1 MGCSMR
7 IKAIACDVDG
17 TITDAVWEISPEAVE
32 SIRRAE
38 NMGIPII
45 LATART
51 PAFIKDS
58 FEKFNF
64 KTSGPIIAENG
75 GIIVNQRTGEEVVI
89 GNPEKAKEAS
99 AVILEEAKGLV
110 EKIPENPQDKF
121 ARRTDVL
128 VIGRIEAIKLL
139 QKIIS
144 NRNLGVDLT
153 YAPVLSDLEKGLE
166 RSRIRY
172 VISIKDPKANKGNG
186 LKVATKMLGIES
198 TRVAAIGDAEN
209 DISMFNIAS
218 FSIAVANADQ
228 KLKKVAKMVTKGS
241 YGKGAK
247 EAIDFILDN
256 LI

>member
-1 MGCSMR
+1 MR

-17 TITDAVWEISPEAVE
+17 TITDPIWKISPEAVE
-32 SIRRAE
+32 SIKRAE
-38 NMGIPII
+38 DMGIPVI

-51 PAFIKDS
+51 STFIKES
-58 FEKFNF
+58 FEEFDF

-75 GIIVNQRTGEEVVI
+75 GIVVNQRTREEVVI

-121 ARRTDVL
+121 VRRTDVL
-128 VIGRIEAIKLL
+128 VIGRMEAIKLL

-153 YAPVLSDLEKGLE
+153 YAPVLSDLEKE
-166 RSRIRY
+166 IEQSRIRY
-172 VISIKDPKANKGNG
+172 AISIKDPKANKGNG
-186 LKVATKMLGIES
+186 LIIATKMLGMES
-198 TRVAAIGDAEN
+198 TEVAAIGDAEN
-209 DISMFNIAS
+209 DVSMFNIAS

-228 KLKKVAKMVTKGS
+228 KLKKVANMVTKGS

-247 EAIDFILDN
+247 EAINFILDN

>member
-1 MGCSMR
+1 MR
-7 IKAIACDVDG
+7 IKAIACDIDG
-17 TITDAVWEISPEAVE
+17 TITDTVWEISPEAVE

-38 NMGIPII
+38 NMGIPVI

-58 FEKFNF
+58 FEKFNL
-64 KTSGPIIAENG
+64 KTSGPLIAENG
-75 GIIVNQRTGEEVVI
+75 GIVVNQRTGEEVVI

-99 AVILEEAKGLV
+99 AVIVEEAKGLV
-110 EKIPENPQDKF
+110 KKIPENPQDKF
-121 ARRTDVL
+121 ARRTDVVL
-128 VIGRIEAIKLL
+128 IGRMEAIKIL

-153 YAPVLSDLEKGLE
+153 YAPVLSDLDKGME

-172 VISIKDPKANKGNG
+172 AISVKDPKANKGNG
-186 LKVATKMLGIES
+186 LMIATKMLGIES
-198 TRVAAIGDAEN
+198 TEVAAIGDAEN
-209 DISMFNIAS
+209 DVSMFNVAS

-228 KLKKVAKMVTKGS
+228 KLKKVANMVTKGS